1 MKLAILSL
9 CVVGLSACSTLRDNM
24 RANQDAY
31 LQILAEAAA
40 QAVAQ
45 AAADA
50 QQYGNK

>member
-1 MKLAILSL
+1 
-9 CVVGLSACSTLRDNM
+9 M